1 VGLGAKVVDCSWERC
16 SSDDLFQALH
26 SYVFLLDSLDHFH
39 CSSSDSFSS
48 GKNEQALL
56 DPAQH
61 LHLTFSKSCSTKF
74 RSIRPE
80 LSAKSADNSA
90 KLTGI
95 RFSGS
100 SLYIDHQNWISAEFY
115 QISLIFFEFFENRR
129 IRCLLNFMMP
139 SNS

>member
-16 SSDDLFQALH
+16 SSDNLFQALH
-26 SYVFLLDSLDHFH
+26 SYVFLLDSLNHFH

-61 LHLTFSKSCSTKF
+61 PEIVHLTFSKSCSTKF

-80 LSAKSADNSA
+80 LSAKTVDNSA
-90 KLTGI
+90 KPTGI

-100 SLYIDHQNWISAEFY
+100 SLYIDHQNWISVEFY
-115 QISLIFFEFFENRR
+115 QISLNFF
-129 IRCLLNFMMP
+129 
-139 SNS
+139 